1 MQKKAIEAR
10 HLSIKFKNNLALDD
24 ISFTIYKGEIFGFL
38 GPSGSGKTTTIN
50 ILTGQ
55 IQPNSGDAF
64 IFGKNTQK
72 LSSNQLG
79 DIGLVSD
86 TSGYYEKMTLYN
98 NLLFYS
104 KFHGIPKSRLDNLLK
119 KVGLYE
125 SKNKT
130 AEKLSTGMKQRMF
143 LVRALINKP
152 KILFLDE
159 PTSGL
164 DPVTSRTI
172 HNLILEL
179 KEAGTTIFL
188 TTHDM
193 NEATLLCDNL
203 ALISKGKI
211 VEEGNTHDL
220 IQKYNVDKRVKICNA
235 DDYQKVIKFSDL
247 GEIVSN
253 NLDTI
258 VSIHS
263 CEPTLEDV
271 FIKVTG
277 GELNV

>member
-98 NLLFYS
+98 NLLFQ
-104 KFHGIPKSRLDNLLK
+104 N
-119 KVGLYE
+119 
-125 SKNKT
+125 
-130 AEKLSTGMKQRMF
+130 
-143 LVRALINKP
+143 
-152 KILFLDE
+152 
-159 PTSGL
+159 
-164 DPVTSRTI
+164 
-172 HNLILEL
+172 
-179 KEAGTTIFL
+179 
-188 TTHDM
+188 
-193 NEATLLCDNL
+193 C
-203 ALISKGKI
+203 
-211 VEEGNTHDL
+211 
-220 IQKYNVDKRVKICNA
+220 IQKENLYYQTLNLKVK
-235 DDYQKVIKFSDL
+235 YMFFHLKL
-247 GEIVSN
+247 
-253 NLDTI
+253 
-258 VSIHS
+258 
-263 CEPTLEDV
+263 
-271 FIKVTG
+271 
-277 GELNV
+277 